1 MLLKLGSLARS
12 DFLADLKISYETLVS
27 DESGRNA
34 NGDMV
39 LDILGEKDKVQIKTR
54 PLQKEEMQTLLT
66 AIAPYVLNI
75 TYMNP
80 ATQREKT
87 IRCYTSTP
95 TPAYKIYN
103 GGQVLFDSLSI
114 NFIEL

>member
-1 MLLKLGSLARS
+1 MLLKIGSLDCS

-54 PLQKEEMQTLLT
+54 PLQKDIINSYCPLCFEYHLYEPRNSKRKNNSLL
-66 AIAPYVLNI
+66 
-75 TYMNP
+75 
-80 ATQREKT
+80 
-87 IRCYTSTP
+87 
-95 TPAYKIYN
+95 YKHTN
-103 GGQVLFDSLSI
+103 ARV
-114 NFIEL
+114 